1 MKIRLLLLSIIAAP
15 LLAISACTGV
25 PSQAS
30 VELSCDD
37 FTNNHHIKKE
47 VEVASGG
54 IVTVILCEN
63 RTTGFQWPEMAQITE
78 TAVLE
83 QTGGGGYMAAESDLL
98 GAAGKSEWTFKA
110 LKEGTS
116 KVSLEYSQDW
126 AGGLKAEWTFELTVI
141 VK

>member
-1 MKIRLLLLSIIAAP
+1 MMIRSLIFFLMAIP
-15 LLAISACTGV
+15 LLVVSACSGV
-25 PSQAS
+25 PSEAS
-30 VELSCDD
+30 VDLSCDD
-37 FTNNHHIKKE
+37 FTNNHHIKRE

-63 RTTGFQWPEMAQITE
+63 RTTGFQWPEIAQITN
-78 TAVLE
+78 TTVLE
-83 QTGGGGYMAAESDLL
+83 QTGGGGYMAAES
-98 GAAGKSEWTFKA
+98 GAAGNSEWTFKA

-126 AGGLKAEWTFELTVI
+126 SGGLKAEWTFELTVT